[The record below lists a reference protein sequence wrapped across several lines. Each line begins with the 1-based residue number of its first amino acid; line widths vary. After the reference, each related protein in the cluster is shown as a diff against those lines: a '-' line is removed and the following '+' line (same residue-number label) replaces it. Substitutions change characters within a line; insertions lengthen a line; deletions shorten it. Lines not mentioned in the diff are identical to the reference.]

1 MKRIAVAGSTG
12 SIGTQALDII
22 ARRPDLFEARVLA
35 AGSQVDKLI
44 AQALRFRPALAVI
57 ADESKYAR
65 LREALEPEGIAT
77 ACGPTALAEAC
88 TRDDVDT
95 VLTATVG
102 YSGLEPTLRAI
113 DAGKDIALANKETLV
128 VAGELVMKRAAAS
141 ATRIYPVDSEH
152 SAIYQCL
159 RGEQPENVDRLII
172 TASGGPFRSLS
183 EHELEK
189 VTVEQALQHPSWSM
203 GAKITVDSATML
215 NKAFEIIEARWLFDI
230 PADRITPVVHPQSI
244 VHSMV
249 EFVDGSI
256 KAQLG
261 VPDMR
266 LPISYALGETTRLA
280 SADYRL
286 RLADIASLSFENPDY
301 GRFPCL
307 GLAAESFRRG
317 GNAACVINAANE
329 IANEA
334 FRQGRIGFTDIY
346 RVIEATLDSVDH
358 TDSPTYDDFVASNS
372 AARRVAAEF
381 IALKL

>member
-35 AGSQVDKLI
+35 AGSQVDRLI
-44 AQALRFRPALAVI
+44 SQALRFRPALAVI

-65 LREALEPEGIAT
+65 LREFLEPEGIAT

-159 RGEQPENVDRLII
+159 RGEQPENVERLII
-172 TASGGPFRSLS
+172 TASGGPFRS
-183 EHELEK
+183 
-189 VTVEQALQHPSWSM
+189 
-203 GAKITVDSATML
+203 
-215 NKAFEIIEARWLFDI
+215 
-230 PADRITPVVHPQSI
+230 
-244 VHSMV
+244 
-249 EFVDGSI
+249 
-256 KAQLG
+256 
-261 VPDMR
+261 
-266 LPISYALGETTRLA
+266 
-280 SADYRL
+280 
-286 RLADIASLSFENPDY
+286 
-301 GRFPCL
+301 GRKP
-307 GLAAESFRRG
+307 
-317 GNAACVINAANE
+317 
-329 IANEA
+329 
-334 FRQGRIGFTDIY
+334 Y
-346 RVIEATLDSVDH
+346 SV
-358 TDSPTYDDFVASNS
+358 
-372 AARRVAAEF
+372 
-381 IALKL
+381 